1 MDISVTLD
9 MAQIRTIYNALLVHH
24 TKEADEV
31 INKLQEVVSQ
41 EELRYDE
48 GSEEHRLCKEAETMF
63 NTEIPTNELI
73 HMQHR
78 CMARTYL
85 DFVHD
90 THGNEDNIYLTTSII
105 MNGSPEGIV
114 AIGERNNSFETT
126 IQPIDTY
133 RWYKKETL

>member
-1 MDISVTLD
+1 MDISVILD
-9 MAQIRTIYNALLVHH
+9 MAQIRTIYRALLIKHDE
-24 TKEADEV
+24 KADE
-31 INKLQEVVSQ
+31 IIDKLQEVVSQ

-63 NTEIPTNELI
+63 NTEIPANELI

-85 DFVHD
+85 DFIHD
-90 THGNEDNIYLTTSII
+90 THGDEYNIYLTTSII
-105 MNGSPEGIV
+105 MDASSEGIV

-126 IQPIDTY
+126 VQPIDTY
-133 RWYKKETL
+133 RWYRKETV

>member
-9 MAQIRTIYNALLVHH
+9 MDQLRTIYKALLVRH
-24 TKEADEV
+24 TNVANEI

-85 DFVHD
+85 DFVKD
-90 THGNEDNIYLTTSII
+90 TGGDKNNVYLTTSII
-105 MNGSPEGIV
+105 MDDSSEGVV
-114 AIGERNNSFETT
+114 AIFERNNSFETT
-126 IQPIDTY
+126 IEPIDTY
-133 RWYKKETL
+133 RWYREWEV

>member
-9 MAQIRTIYNALLVHH
+9 MAQIRTIHKSLLALH
-24 TKEADEV
+24 TKEADEI

-48 GSEEHRLCKEAETMF
+48 GSEEHRLCKEAEIMF
-63 NTEIPTNELI
+63 NTAISANELI

-90 THGNEDNIYLTTSII
+90 THGDESNIYLTTSII
-105 MNGSPEGIV
+105 MNGSPGGVV

-126 IQPIDTY
+126 VYPIDTY
-133 RWYKKETL
+133 RWYKKEAL